1 VKNDRD
7 ELVFEGSY
15 DKGFTITSELPAGEY
30 RLITMDENGVPLGS
44 YLFVI
49 DEGGVPLASLP
60 RMGEH
65 SLPVSALPVI
75 MAACILLIGY
85 FRRRRG

>member
-1 VKNDRD
+1 MTKV
-7 ELVFEGSY
+7 S
-15 DKGFTITSELPAGEY
+15 TITSELPAGEY

-49 DEGGVPLASLP
+49 DEGRRAAGVSCPGWESIP
-60 RMGEH
+60 
-65 SLPVSALPVI
+65 LPVSALPVI